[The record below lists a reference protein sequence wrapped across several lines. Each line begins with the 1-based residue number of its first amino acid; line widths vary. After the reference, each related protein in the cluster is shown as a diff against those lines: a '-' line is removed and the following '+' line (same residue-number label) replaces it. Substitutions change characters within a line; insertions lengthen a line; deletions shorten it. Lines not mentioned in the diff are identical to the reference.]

1 MIKKYEEYI
10 NEKFKVIDYKI
21 ILKDIKDNPV
31 TLITDFKVI
40 KVENS
45 KSEIKAK
52 GYIKDKGGWI
62 YFDDFKDNKTR
73 LVWNKYFE
81 NGNKRINVLNE
92 NNSNKIIY
100 PYDEMKSFIN
110 WFNKNYYKIAEEQGW
125 GIFSSDTETPEKEYI
140 SNDSSLYGRCFWQ
153 IQHYD
158 DLLLNSDTEADELAR
173 SMGLMIDEYGLII
186 GFDGVSFIE
195 HPEFLNPKYFDK
207 YKEKID
213 LNLIS
218 NKYNL

>member
-100 PYDEMKSFIN
+100 PYNEMESFIN

-125 GIFSSDTETPEKEYI
+125 GIFDSDTEVPTKKYI
-140 SNDSSLYGRCFWQ
+140 SNDSYRGAFWQ

-195 HPEFLNPKYFDK
+195 HPEFLNTKYFDK

>member
-100 PYDEMKSFIN
+100 PYNEMESFIN

-125 GIFSSDTETPEKEYI
+125 GIFDSDTEVPTKEYI
-140 SNDSSLYGRCFWQ
+140 SNDSYRGAFWQ
-153 IQHYD
+153 IQQYD
-158 DLLLNSDTEADELAR
+158 DLLLNSDTEAEELAR

-186 GFDGVSFIE
+186 GFDGISFIE
-195 HPEFLNPKYFDK
+195 HPEFLNSKYFDK